1 MLKDFFQIIINLKEI
16 ERKGW
21 KTKLSLENVE
31 SVADHSYSMTLMSM
45 ILSDLQGLDSNKIMK
60 ISLLHDLVEAVTGDF
75 TPEEISKEKKFELE
89 NKEMEKILSK
99 LPDNLNEEYSS
110 LWSEF
115 QNQKSKEAIFVH
127 ELDKLEMIFQA
138 KKYLDDGISEEKINP
153 FIDSAKKQ
161 IKNEKFKELI
171 SDLFNN

>member
-138 KKYLDDGISEEKINP
+138 KKYLDDGISKEKIKP

-161 IKNEKFKELI
+161 IKNEKIKQLI